1 MKNIHEIIFLL
12 DMIVGIEVEKVFQIV
27 KESAN
32 ENVRVSVE

>member
-27 KESAN
+27 KES